1 MLPSSRSLPLPYFFA
16 DLIPI
21 WGLRDLI
28 NVESSSRRPR
38 GIMVP
43 PKLEFLMMDF
53 AIPSDSSHPIARS
66 LAAEIVKRRL
76 ITANGHLW
84 CFVPLRRV
92 TCRCRSFKG
101 RLLQRRVQSRGSP
114 SFHEQRWY
122 MDSTALYLL
131 PQFSLRLRSD
141 GHPKLACYCSPY
153 APTHPSIHPPS
164 G

>member
-1 MLPSSRSLPLPYFFA
+1 M
-16 DLIPI
+16 
-21 WGLRDLI
+21 I

-53 AIPSDSSHPIARS
+53 AIPSDSSHPISPALALS

-84 CFVPLRRV
+84 CFLPLLRV
-92 TCRCRSFKG
+92 TCRSFKG

-122 MDSTALYLL
+122 MDSTALYPL

-141 GHPKLACYCSPY
+141 GHPKLACYCSPCLR
-153 APTHPSIHPPS
+153 THPSILRVDR
-164 G
+164 